1 MRAATCITRP
11 TRAGCDMRHAIALLS
26 LLLAGSAAGD
36 VILEA
41 RDEDIRVELHRD
53 AGPCVGS
60 ARWAIFYQGRVRIPG
75 CWILNADSV
84 QIAWLDGDISVI
96 PVRAFREPK
105 GL

>member
-1 MRAATCITRP
+1 
-11 TRAGCDMRHAIALLS
+11 MRHAIALLS

-75 CWILNADSV
+75 CWILMGESV
-84 QIAWLDGDISVI
+84 QIAWLDGDVSVI
-96 PVRAFREPK
+96 PARAFREPRR
-105 GL
+105 L